1 MTIFYSDVEPLSKY
15 SPVMLHLSPTT
26 RILNENSVG
35 TCRAVSMGQG
45 QQFPPLVAMSVP
57 PANFIGRTRKI
68 EPKELPS
75 YLSLLLLT

>member
-15 SPVMLHLSPTT
+15 SPVMLQFLLLVEFLTKTLLVPAVP
-26 RILNENSVG
+26 SVWARG
-35 TCRAVSMGQG
+35 R
-45 QQFPPLVAMSVP
+45 QFPPSVAMGMP

-75 YLSLLLLT
+75 YLSLPLLT